1 MKPLNDAIR
10 ELLKWGTPSCGV
22 LCAILGAI
30 AGVMV
35 VCMGF
40 WNTVLVALFAF
51 IGAFIG
57 GVKNKPAAIKR
68 FLNRVIPS
76 KDDN

>member
-22 LCAILGAI
+22 ICAIQGAI

-35 VCMGF
+35 VTMGF
-40 WNTVLVALFAF
+40 WNTVLVAVFTF
-51 IGAFIG
+51 IGAFLG

-68 FLNRVIPS
+68 FLNRILPS
-76 KDDN
+76 NDGQ

>member
-22 LCAILGAI
+22 VCAILGAI

-35 VCMGF
+35 VTMGF
-40 WNTVLVALFAF
+40 WKTVLVAVFTF
-51 IGAFIG
+51 IGAFLG

-68 FLNRVIPS
+68 FLNRILPS
-76 KDDN
+76 NDGR

>member
-22 LCAILGAI
+22 VCAILGAI

-35 VCMGF
+35 VTMGL
-40 WNTVLVALFAF
+40 WKTVLVAVFTF
-51 IGAFIG
+51 IGAFLG

-68 FLNRVIPS
+68 FLNRILPS
-76 KDDN
+76 NDGQ

>member
-22 LCAILGAI
+22 ICAVLGAI

-35 VCMGF
+35 VTMGF
-40 WNTVLVALFAF
+40 WNTVLVALFATV
-51 IGAFIG
+51 GAFLG

-68 FLNRVIPS
+68 FLNRVLPG
-76 KDDN
+76 NNQQ